1 MLRESRVHEFRREI
15 ELVVETC
22 QLSSSR
28 CTYSFN
34 WGSHLRLQTVN
45 LIYFFEFFLGS
56 RRGDMFSPGLWRMS
70 KTANSI

>member
-45 LIYFFEFFLGS
+45 LIYFLSFFWVLVEVTCSHQDCG
-56 RRGDMFSPGLWRMS
+56 G
-70 KTANSI
+70 